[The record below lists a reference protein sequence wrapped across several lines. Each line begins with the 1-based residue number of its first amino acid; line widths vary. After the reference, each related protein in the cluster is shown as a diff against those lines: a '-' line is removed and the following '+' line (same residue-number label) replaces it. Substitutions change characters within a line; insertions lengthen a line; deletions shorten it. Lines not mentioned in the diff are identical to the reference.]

1 MARPR
6 KEIDTGVLERLAA
19 IDCTLIE
26 MAAVLNVHSDTLRDN
41 YSTIIAKGREQGK
54 THLRKKMFDVAMRG
68 NVAMLIWL
76 SKQRL
81 GYAEKQ
87 VIQQNTQHSVDNAD
101 AILLADLMK
110 EIIEL
115 KKNDAKWISATAI

>member
-19 IDCTLIE
+19 IDCSLKE
-26 MAAVLNVHSDTLRDN
+26 MAAVLNVHEDTLRDN
-41 YSTIIAKGREQGK
+41 YSSYIAKGREQGK
-54 THLRKKMFDVAMRG
+54 IKLRNKMFDVAMKG

-87 VIQQNTQHSVDNAD
+87 EINNNNVHSVDNQD
-101 AILLADLMK
+101 AMLLADLMK
-110 EIIEL
+110 ELIHL
-115 KKNDAKWISATAI
+115 KKE